1 MVGGLTTLP
10 NMLIAAKTGSE
21 TAEKFA
27 TLSKTYMQSDKP
39 SDGAQAS
46 TIEAL
51 GSAKRTGSMRRS
63 LNSRF
68 ELAIAGHIYHRNTF
82 RTSGALLHEPVGT
95 SRTVCAGRQRPELR
109 GAGPGGATEQDII
122 MVCEST
128 QVISILQ
135 SALGECARQL
145 PRADKAL
152 AVPST
157 WVALRSADVRVTFEP
172 NVTFASFRRSGVLG
186 AIHRED
192 LRSIH

>member
-46 TIEAL
+46 TIEVW

-63 LNSRF
+63 LNS
-68 ELAIAGHIYHRNTF
+68 LANTF
-82 RTSGALLHEPVGT
+82 KTSGALLHEPVGA

-109 GAGPGGATEQDII
+109 GAGPGRATEQDII

-135 SALGECARQL
+135 ISR
-145 PRADKAL
+145 
-152 AVPST
+152 VPWANAQDSCLVQT
-157 WVALRSADVRVTFEP
+157 K
-172 NVTFASFRRSGVLG
+172 
-186 AIHRED
+186 H
-192 LRSIH
+192 